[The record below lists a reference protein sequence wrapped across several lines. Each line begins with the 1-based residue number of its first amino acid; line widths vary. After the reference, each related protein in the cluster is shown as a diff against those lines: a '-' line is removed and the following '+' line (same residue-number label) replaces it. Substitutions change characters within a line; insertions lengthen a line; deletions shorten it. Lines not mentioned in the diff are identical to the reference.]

1 MLIEDHEMNI
11 RLEMFFVQFDSF
23 AKTACNAPPLIFKT
37 TWFVLGFVLFFR
49 FADLFM
55 VFFFLFL
62 VFFALQSQSA
72 SVVFSIPQNYWTQ
85 DNRYKFIMIPLQ
97 LEKLWMEDKEK
108 QVG

>member
-23 AKTACNAPPLIFKT
+23 AKTACNAPPFIFKT
-37 TWFVLGFVLFFR
+37 SWFGFVYRFCLFC
-49 FADLFM
+49 
-55 VFFFLFL
+55 FFWF
-62 VFFALQSQSA
+62 FFALQSQSA

-97 LEKLWMEDKEK
+97 LGKLWMEDKEK
-108 QVG
+108 QVGWGTKKL